1 MTTQIYIQAISTTT
15 QNMIIPVADYNPET
29 QRLAIRLRGSDGIY
43 CEYPFR
49 HAPNMANAKAIVQG
63 IYFTDKVVDAPK
75 KRTTAK
81 EKPKHKEQL
90 ALF

>member
-1 MTTQIYIQAISTTT
+1 MTTQIFIQAISTSSKD
-15 QNMIIPVADYNPET
+15 MVIPVADYNPQT
-29 QRLAIRLRGSDGIY
+29 QHLAIRLRGSDGIY

-49 HAPNMANAKAIVQG
+49 HAPNKADAKAIVQS

-75 KRTTAK
+75 KRTTDK
-81 EKPKHKEQL
+81 TKHKHKEQL